1 MQGISVF
8 DNLESR
14 CDALAGDPSLST
26 LIATLAAAID
36 CPIAGLSFRINGQ
49 LCSAPTLGWSGGNR
63 HPSAGLC
70 ARVIDFGTQDAGSL
84 LCEPAISSEDD
95 SPDRQFTTECGAK
108 AYLGVPVPTETLG
121 VVSLFVADRR
131 LRAWTPTEVQA
142 LRQVALLVPKLLNS
156 HPALLALSARSA
168 SNSISQDHLLE
179 AEEFLETTSR
189 LAKVGSWSL
198 DARNGRVR
206 WSREVKRIH
215 EVPDDFEPDCLASAA
230 SFYPGEAAT
239 TIRTLIEHA
248 IKTGEG
254 YEAELPFITAKG
266 RRIWVRSIGN
276 CVFERGVCTGL
287 RGVFQDI
294 SARKL
299 SEDRYRLLA
308 ECTDDLVT
316 LTDREGHPLYAS
328 PSVDRKLGWTLNDL
342 QDAPWSSRVHPE
354 DLDRVLRLLQQAVA
368 GEHASTR
375 YRARTKDDRYLWL
388 DVRCAPAQASDGKV
402 EHVVW
407 TASDSS
413 QQVFVEEWHRERIR
427 ILEMLLS
434 GSPLQQTFDH
444 LVLAI
449 EALRPGVRASILTAE
464 TRDGLTVLR
473 DASAPS
479 LPPEYRANV
488 DGLPAGP
495 NVGSC
500 GVAVHERRRVIS
512 SDLLNDP
519 DWLPVR
525 ETVRAL
531 NLRSCW
537 SEPFFSADGAV
548 LGTFAIYGF
557 TPGVPDESEIH
568 LISEAAKLCAIAI
581 ERRNSDAA
589 VRAALADLAA
599 ARDSLEARGR
609 ELLKRNDDLALSMA
623 DSERLRR
630 QAELDATV
638 AQELRRRADEANRA
652 KSDFLANMSHEI
664 RTPMTSIL
672 GFADLLS
679 ESRQGS
685 ENSADFIRAIQRNAE
700 HLLAVI
706 NDILD
711 ITKIE
716 AGRVSIERIECSPA
730 TIIHDVASLM
740 TGRAAEKGI
749 GLEFSFADSVPS
761 TLVTDP
767 TRLRQIAI
775 NLVGNAIKFTEKGR
789 VRVLLEY
796 EPDLMFRPQG
806 VLVVRVQDTGI
817 GLSNEQLAGLFE
829 AFSQADPS
837 TTRKFGGSGLGLA
850 ISRRLARLLG
860 GDISATS
867 HLGAGSEF
875 VVRLSCRL
883 SENMSD
889 DAAGTCRIESPGP
902 LKVHGRILLAED
914 GPDNQR
920 LIVHLLR
927 NAGAEVVTVSN
938 GHLAFEQCFAQLN
951 AGTPFDLILMD
962 MQMPVKDGYETT
974 REIRAAGYT
983 LPIVA
988 LTANVLTEQRR
999 RAIESGC
1006 DDMIEK
1012 PIERQRFLSVCRE
1025 WITAGAEKQRSIP

>member
-1 MQGISVF
+1 MRSISAS
-8 DNLESR
+8 DNPESR
-14 CDALAGDPSLST
+14 CEALARDPSLST
-26 LIATLAAAID
+26 LIASLSAALD
-36 CPIAGLSFRINGQ
+36 CPVAGLSFVLDGQ
-49 LCSAPTLGWSGGNR
+49 LFSAPTIGWIGGR
-63 HPSAGLC
+63 RGSPAALC
-70 ARVIDFGTQDAGSL
+70 GRVIDFGLDNPEAL
-84 LCEPAISSEDD
+84 VREPSIALNDD
-95 SPDRQFTTECGAK
+95 SPDHRFISETQAK
-108 AYLGVPVPTETLG
+108 SYLGVPVRTESLG
-121 VVSLFVADRR
+121 VVCLFVADRC
-131 LRAWTPTEVQA
+131 LRPWTPSEIQS
-142 LRQVALLVPKLLNS
+142 LRQVASLLPGLLNA
-156 HPALLALSARSA
+156 HPALGGPTARRA
-168 SNSISQDHLLE
+168 SNSACEDHVLE
-179 AEEFLETTSR
+179 AEEFLEATSR
-189 LAKVGSWSL
+189 LANVGSWSL
-198 DARNGRVR
+198 DARSGRIR
-206 WSREVKRIH
+206 WSSEVKRIH
-215 EVPDDFEPDCLASAA
+215 EVADDFEPTGLTAA
-230 SFYPGEAAT
+230 AGFYPGNAAD
-239 TIRTLIEHA
+239 TIRALVEHA
-248 IKTGEG
+248 LKTGEG
-254 YEAELPFITAKG
+254 YEAELPFVTAKG
-266 RRIWVRSIGN
+266 RHLWVRSIGN
-276 CVFERGVCTGL
+276 CVFENGACIGL

-294 SARKL
+294 TSRKL
-299 SEDRYRLLA
+299 SEERYRLLA
-308 ECTDDLVT
+308 ECTDDLVV
-316 LTDREGHPLYAS
+316 LTDRDGRPLYVS
-328 PSVDRKLGWTLNDL
+328 PSVERKLGWTLDNL
-342 QDAPWSSRVHPE
+342 QDFTLESRVHPD
-354 DLDRVLRLLQQAVA
+354 DLDRVRRLLRQAGA
-368 GEHASTR
+368 GEHASSR
-375 YRARTKDDRYLWL
+375 YRSRTSNDRYLWL
-388 DVRCAPAQASDGKV
+388 DVRCAPALSSDGSV

-407 TASDSS
+407 TSRDSS
-413 QQVFVEEWHRERIR
+413 QQVFVEEWQRERIS

-434 GSPLQQTFDH
+434 GAPLQQTFDH
-444 LVLAI
+444 LVRSI
-449 EALRPGVRASILTAE
+449 ERLRPGVRASILTTE
-464 TRDGLTVLR
+464 NRDGHTVLR

-488 DGLPAGP
+488 DGLPTGP

-512 SDLLNDP
+512 ADLLNDP
-519 DWLPVR
+519 NWLAPR
-525 ETVRAL
+525 EIVRAL

-537 SEPFFSADGAV
+537 SEPFFSAEGAV
-548 LGTFAIYGF
+548 LGTFAIYGDA
-557 TPGVPDESEIH
+557 PGVPDESEIH

-589 VRAALADLAA
+589 VRTALADLAA
-599 ARDSLEARGR
+599 TRDSLETRGR
-609 ELLKRNDDLALSMA
+609 ELLKRNEDLALSMA

-630 QAELDATV
+630 QAELDAIV

-679 ESRQGS
+679 DSRQGT
-685 ENSADFIRAIQRNAE
+685 ENSAEFIRAIHRNAE
-700 HLLAVI
+700 HLLTVI

-775 NLVGNAIKFTEKGR
+775 NLVGNAIKFTENGR

-796 EPDLMFRPQG
+796 EPDPMLRPLG
-806 VLVVRVQDTGI
+806 VLLVRVQDTGI
-817 GLSNEQLAGLFE
+817 GLSRDQLDGLFE
-829 AFSQADPS
+829 AFSQADLS

-867 HLGAGSEF
+867 TPGVGSEF
-875 VVRLSCRL
+875 VVRLNCRL
-883 SENMSD
+883 TENSPAD
-889 DAAGTCRIESPGP
+889 ESVARRAESSGP
-902 LKVHGRILLAED
+902 LQIRGRILLAED

-927 NAGAEVVTVSN
+927 AAGAEVVTVSN
-938 GHLAFEQCFAQLN
+938 GHLAIEQCFAQLN

-1025 WITAGAEKQRSIP
+1025 WIMAGAEKQRAVP

>member
-1 MQGISVF
+1 MIGDTLGSRMHVSAAADNSGI
-8 DNLESR
+8 R
-14 CDALAGDPSLST
+14 CEALAGDPSLST
-26 LIATLAAAID
+26 LVATLAAAIGS
-36 CPIAGLSFRINGQ
+36 PIAGISVQQADRI
-49 LCSAPTLGWSGGNR
+49 WSGPCFGW
-63 HPSAGLC
+63 AGGWRPTQGTLC
-70 ARVIDFGTQDAGSL
+70 AQVIAANVVVAEASITSNS
-84 LCEPAISSEDD
+84 AISDQRLTHEA
-95 SPDRQFTTECGAK
+95 GARSF
-108 AYLGVPVPTETLG
+108 LGVPVSTGALG
-121 VVSLFVADRR
+121 TVCVYVADSR
-131 LRAWTPTEVQA
+131 LRVWTPAEISAVQKIAA
-142 LRQVALLVPKLLNS
+142 LV
-156 HPALLALSARSA
+156 PALLSRPTEAAA
-168 SNSISQDHLLE
+168 EPNAHLLE
-179 AEEFLETTSR
+179 AKEFLEATSR

-198 DARNGRVR
+198 DARTGRVR
-206 WSREVKRIH
+206 WSSEVKRIH
-215 EVPDDFEPDCLASAA
+215 EVPEDFEPTSLSEAA
-230 SFYPGEAAT
+230 GFYPGEAGL
-239 TIRTLIEHA
+239 TIRSLVERALQH
-248 IKTGEG
+248 GEG
-254 YEAELPFITAKG
+254 YEAELPFVTAKG
-266 RRIWVRSIGN
+266 RCIWVRSIGN
-276 CVFERGVCTGL
+276 CVMENGRCVGL

-294 SARKL
+294 TGRKL

-308 ECTDDLVT
+308 ESTDDLVT
-316 LTDREGHPLYAS
+316 LTDRDGHAVYIS
-328 PSVDRKLGWTLNDL
+328 PSVERKLGWGADEFAGESWKT
-342 QDAPWSSRVHPE
+342 RVHPD
-354 DLDRVLRLLQQAVA
+354 DLDRVERVLKQALG
-368 GEHASTR
+368 GEGASTR
-375 YRARTKDDRYLWL
+375 YRAKTKDGRLIWL
-388 DVRCAPAQASDGKV
+388 DVRGSPVLNVHGEV
-402 EHVVW
+402 EHLVW
-407 TASDSS
+407 TSRDASH
-413 QQVFVEEWHRERIR
+413 QVFVEEWQRERIG

-434 GSPLQQTFDH
+434 GAPLKQTFDR
-444 LVLAI
+444 LALSI
-449 EALRPGVRASILTAE
+449 EALRPGVRASILTTE
-464 TRDGLTVLR
+464 LRDGFTVLR
-473 DASAPS
+473 DASCPS
-479 LPPEYRANV
+479 FPAEYRAQV
-488 DGLPAGP
+488 DGLRTGP

-500 GVAVHERRRVIS
+500 GVAVYERRRVIS
-512 SDLLNDP
+512 VDLFTDP
-519 DWLPVR
+519 NWEPARAAVH
-525 ETVRAL
+525 AL

-537 SEPFFSADGAV
+537 SEPFFASDGAV
-548 LGTFAIYGF
+548 LGTFAIYGSQ
-557 TPGVPDESEIH
+557 PGGPDDAEIH

-581 ERRNSDAA
+581 ERRNSDTA
-589 VRAALADLAA
+589 VRSVLSDLAA
-599 ARDSLEARGR
+599 TRDSLEARGH
-609 ELLKRNDDLALSMA
+609 ELLKRNEDLATAIS

-630 QAELDATV
+630 QAELDAIV

-672 GFADLLS
+672 GFADLLTD
-679 ESRQGS
+679 SRHGQ
-685 ENSADFIRAIQRNAE
+685 ENSAEFIRAIHRNAE
-700 HLLAVI
+700 HLLTVI

-796 EPDLMFRPQG
+796 EPDRMLRPLG
-806 VLVVRVQDTGI
+806 VLVVKVQDSGI
-817 GLSNEQLAGLFE
+817 GLSAEQLAGLFE

-867 HLGAGSEF
+867 TPGQGSEF
-875 VVRLSCRL
+875 VVRLNCRL
-883 SENMSD
+883 
-889 DAAGTCRIESPGP
+889 AESSQIGVASVATAETASPQ
-902 LKVHGRILLAED
+902 KIQGRILLAED

-927 NAGAEVVTVSN
+927 QAGAEVVTVTN
-938 GHLAFEQCFAQLN
+938 GNLAIEHCFDQLR

-1025 WITAGAEKQRSIP
+1025 WIAAGSAKLRAAS